1 MPGGRGWRFDVKW
14 PLMIVT
20 ALFVA
25 TLVWSAM
32 EVGFWGVF
40 SHVDGVVLLALGVLV
55 IFLARGEPGGYWRR
69 WRSGR
74 STRTG

>member
-1 MPGGRGWRFDVKW
+1 MKW
-14 PLMIVT
+14 PLLIIA

-40 SHVDGVVLLALGVLV
+40 SHVYGAILLALGVLAV
-55 IFLARGEPGGYWRR
+55 FLARGEPARYWRR

-74 STRTG
+74 ATRTS